1 MKLVTAN
8 LFFVLQFF
16 PFLIFAKKRA
26 TFDSSEID
34 EKTLARSYEK
44 GDDIE
49 ISELPATDERKKFEG
64 IDWEKVKAND
74 HITMHRYGFREK
86 EIILITNYPN
96 YAEKRKA
103 KLVKNV
109 LGIF

>member
-8 LFFVLQFF
+8 LIFVLQFF
-16 PFLIFAKKRA
+16 LPFLIFAKKRA

-34 EKTLARSYEK
+34 EKALARSYEE

-64 IDWEKVKAND
+64 IDWGKTLQ
-74 HITMHRYGFREK
+74 I
-86 EIILITNYPN
+86 
-96 YAEKRKA
+96 
-103 KLVKNV
+103 
-109 LGIF
+109 

>member
-64 IDWEKVKAND
+64 IDWGKTLQIQPLRMFAL
-74 HITMHRYGFREK
+74 FRKSES
-86 EIILITNYPN
+86 
-96 YAEKRKA
+96 KRSHNHA
-103 KLVKNV
+103 Q
-109 LGIF
+109 IRF